1 MIYSDVVYLVCGRVP
16 YETVFTC
23 GAFSTKEKAMV
34 RLHELQSIL
43 PEEYDDTYYYS
54 IDTIVLDE

>member
-1 MIYSDVVYLVCGRVP
+1 MIYLVCGRIP

-23 GAFSTKEKAMV
+23 GAFSTKEKAMD

-43 PEEYDDTYYYS
+43 PEEYGDTLYYR
-54 IDTIVLDE
+54 IDAIELDK